1 MKSTFVKFLMLA
13 ILLSG
18 MVSFGTQLFA
28 VEGDAPVVGAV
39 AEENSFGDDVEGIT
53 VNYAGE
59 TVPYV
64 PEVELKIKD
73 ISFDQASRK
82 LSVQTDI
89 KNNTVNFLDD
99 LEYVVEI
106 RRGESLA
113 EEGYIFSTT
122 EHTYQ
127 EVKNL
132 GKLAPNA
139 VQTKILSINVPENI
153 ETGNY
158 FVQVFVNDKN
168 LKFQNVDFIEE
179 PILLNGTG
187 GRLSG
192 IKMYFYTTTYGKT
205 APMVGLSTTPEDKPL
220 ILIPL
225 GENAGVDAYIK
236 SSKVMKYEMD
246 IYDTLG
252 EKKLIVSS
260 KGDLLRKV
268 VDGQDSLFV
277 EINTAE
283 NEVLKKGGPF
293 EIKFSLIND
302 EDEILFTRNLR
313 WLVEYGQLIARIMSV
328 DSGRN
333 YYKNGEKLEIS
344 AEIASINGK
353 GNSITAELHLVGS
366 WGFDQTFSKEVSL
379 DEYGGKIV
387 FDDVV
392 SQRTK
397 LKEMNLVVK
406 DAKTGDVLDSYS
418 MDIKYFK
425 KYGVKSY
432 DMYILIGLLI
442 VLIGIFVYLKRKGKI
457 DLAVMIMVVFIPA
470 VMFFADYQKTEALCA
485 CGGGVPTTTFWVSRE
500 PVTPTCGGTAIMD
513 VTLRVVCGACVN
525 GLQAKITDNAGGIS
539 IIDYGHEVNPTR
551 VHRVTKTISTS
562 PTVISATAKF
572 TQNGCHCCP
581 RPGIGDMCQG
591 LPVANGSMCLID
603 VLIGT
608 LSRSVSCNLPG
619 DCGAR
624 NAQREGS
631 YLATETNWPANSSW
645 CKLGT
650 PSGTPTSFPNPGQ
663 TVWWSCLP
671 IPQGTG
677 LGDTCSATR
686 ANLPSVT
693 NGDCGIRN
701 AQRKGNYS
709 VTETTW
715 PSGSAWCK
723 VGTPVNTSGSTSLET
738 AFTAPAFP
746 LPGQTATW
754 GCAGN
759 GGTTASCLAIRA
771 DASVN
776 CGDGTVNTGEECDDG
791 NTNNGDG
798 CSSVC
803 AIEGGSENV
812 VCGNGIKEGTEQC
825 DDGNTN
831 SGDGCSNNCMIENA
845 GDCGTDCELGCS
857 QNCPEGCGTD
867 YICGPGENANICPQD
882 CEPECENNVCEQG
895 EGSLC
900 PQDCGEPIDNENSF
914 CGDNVCNSN
923 ENFLNCPLD
932 CGSKI
937 IEF

>member
-1 MKSTFVKFLMLA
+1 MKSTFVKFLMLT

-28 VEGDAPVVGAV
+28 VEVP
-39 AEENSFGDDVEGIT
+39 EENSFGDDTEGVT

-64 PEVELKIKD
+64 PEVEVNIKD
-73 ISFDQASRK
+73 VSFDQANRK

-89 KNNTVNFLDD
+89 KNNTANYLDD
-99 LEYVVEI
+99 LEYVIEI
-106 RRGESLA
+106 RRGDALA

-139 VQTKILSINVPENI
+139 VSTKILSIDVPKNI

-192 IKMYFYTTTYGKT
+192 LKMYFYTTTYGKT

-225 GENAGVDAYIK
+225 DENVGVDAYVK
-236 SSKVMKYEMD
+236 SARVMKYEMD

-260 KGDLLRKV
+260 KGDLARKV

-277 EINTAE
+277 EIDTAS

-293 EIKFSLIND
+293 EIKFSLVND
-302 EDEILFTRNLR
+302 KDEILFTRNLR
-313 WLVEYGQLIARIMSV
+313 WLVEYGQLIARIMNV
-328 DSGRN
+328 DSPRN
-333 YYKNGEKLEIS
+333 FYKSGDKLEVS
-344 AEIASINGK
+344 SEIVSINGK
-353 GNSITAELHLVGS
+353 GNSIIAELHLIGS
-366 WGFDQTFSKEVSL
+366 WGFDQTFSKQVSL

-387 FDDVV
+387 FDDAV

-425 KYGVKSY
+425 KYGVKNY

-442 VLIGIFVYLKRKGKI
+442 ILVGIFVYLKRKGKI
-457 DLAVMIMVVFIPA
+457 DLAVMIMMVFIPA
-470 VMFFADYQKTEALCA
+470 VMFFGDYQKTEAICA
-485 CGGGVPTTTFWVSRE
+485 CAGGSPTATFWVSRE

-551 VHRVTKTISTS
+551 VHRVVKTISTS
-562 PTVISATAKF
+562 PTLISATAKF

-581 RPGIGDMCQG
+581 RPGIGDLCQG
-591 LPVANGSMCLID
+591 LPVINGAMCPID

-624 NAQREGS
+624 NAQRDGN
-631 YLATETNWPANSSW
+631 YLATETSWPANSSW
-645 CKLGT
+645 CTLGT
-650 PSGTPTSFPNPGQ
+650 PSGTPTRFPNPGQ

-677 LGDTCSATR
+677 LGDTCSAAR
-686 ANLPSVT
+686 ANVSVI
-693 NGDCGIRN
+693 C
-701 AQRKGNYS
+701 
-709 VTETTW
+709 
-715 PSGSAWCK
+715 
-723 VGTPVNTSGSTSLET
+723 
-738 AFTAPAFP
+738 
-746 LPGQTATW
+746 
-754 GCAGN
+754 GN
-759 GGTTASCLAIRA
+759 GIKEGT
-771 DASVN
+771 
-776 CGDGTVNTGEECDDG
+776 EQCDDG
-791 NTNNGDG
+791 NTTSGDG

-803 AIEGGSENV
+803 AIERSGNI

-825 DDGNTN
+825 DDGNTT
-831 SGDGCSNNCMIENA
+831 SGDGCSNNCMIENG
-845 GDCGTDCELGCS
+845 GDCGTECTLGCP

-867 YICGPGENANICPQD
+867 YICGAGENANTCPKD
-882 CEPECENNVCEQG
+882 CEPECENGVCEQG

-900 PQDCGEPIDNENSF
+900 PQDCGEPIGETNSF

-923 ENFLNCPLD
+923 ENFLNCRLD